1 MPKHIHTGHRKRVKT
16 EFQVRGVAGWPDHRI
31 LELLLFYAIPQGD
44 VNPLAHALMDRFG
57 SLAGVLSAPVELLSQ
72 VKGVGERTAVL
83 LRMVPQVAQKAR
95 LAELE
100 RELVLNTRE
109 RVGPYLLELFSQ
121 ERNEAVYQIC
131 LDGKGKL
138 LACRRLGEGSTSA
151 VNLDVRK
158 VVENAILHAASSVIL
173 AHNHPSGV
181 ALPSPDDHAATDR
194 VRTALESID
203 VRLEDHIIVADHD
216 FISFSES
223 GYLG

>member
-1 MPKHIHTGHRKRVKT
+1 M
-16 EFQVRGVAGWPDHRI
+16 
-31 LELLLFYAIPQGD
+31 
-44 VNPLAHALMDRFG
+44 
-57 SLAGVLSAPVELLSQ
+57 
-72 VKGVGERTAVL
+72 L

>member
-1 MPKHIHTGHRKRVKT
+1 MGIHDGHRGRL
-16 EFQVRGVAGWPDHRI
+16 RGRFLRNELNGFADHEV
-31 LELLLFYAIPQGD
+31 LELLLCYAIPQGD

>member
-1 MPKHIHTGHRKRVKT
+1 MGIHDGHRGRLRERFLKN
-16 EFQVRGVAGWPDHRI
+16 ELNGFADHEV
-31 LELLLFYAIPQGD
+31 LELLLCYAIPQGD